1 MSSAVKP
8 LKISD
13 TSVLPYGLQKSF
25 KIADSEFTAS
35 GLAVEIA
42 KNFAVTASG
51 DNTLSLFYRSAY
63 QLYYAQSAYSQSV
76 YEPLS
81 SQTYGMLADA
91 TDSSSVSIANIYDSY
106 NQSSATSGSLDFNY
120 RLFSSASAAKV
131 VAVSVPQVYFG
142 EGIARKSFAIEPDDK
157 SYYILDDGN
166 GNLFDIVPY
175 LDSKFGT
182 GSYNLANYT
191 GSALLDTNLIYE
203 AYVSGTFVGNIF
215 YSAGLIYVT
224 NDIYYCAL
232 AQDPECSSPS
242 PTSTPTLTTTQ
253 TQTPSVTATRTQSP
267 TPTQTPTS
275 TRTPTN
281 SSTATPT
288 LTSTNTQTQTQTN
301 SQTATQTP
309 TNTSTKT
316 PTLTSTPTLTTTTT
330 QTNTQTS
337 TQTPTN
343 SGTSTPT
350 LTSTQTPTNSSTN
363 TPTLTSTPTLTN
375 SSTQTQT
382 PTLTST
388 STQTPTQTLTGTNTQ
403 TPTQTLTSTNTET
416 PTQTLTSTST
426 QTPTQTLTSTS
437 TQTPTQTLTS
447 TNTQTPTQ
455 SVTATNTQ
463 TPTLTVTSTSTQTPT
478 QTLTSTNTQT
488 QTTTNTRTPTSTPT
502 PTTSSPPPPNLLR
515 ITGTTVNCVSGNASI
530 NVTGGTPPYEYSLD
544 AGANWTAPT
553 SESYY
558 SASTALA
565 YIDPWVRDETGIFY
579 RGTQTQCSDY
589 TLTVVPTYLTYNSQ
603 GYVIAPDFTQ
613 YTESFTLSG
622 SYDSNFSL
630 SATALGTTAFEAWSY
645 TPGTVD
651 IISNL
656 TTITYNLRYSTTIY
670 AVFNALDVV
679 TKEFCYYNISGS
691 ALSASDLDVVC
702 STCATS
708 SIVYFSK
715 AAYDSYK
722 GDITALTWYSS
733 SLLTGTTAN
742 GFYKQPVTSTTIS
755 NPPIFIL
762 NSGTPTYSGSC
773 DNLPISCL

>member
-106 NQSSATSGSLDFNY
+106 NQSFATSGSLDYNY

-175 LDSKFGT
+175 LNSKFGT

-232 AQDPECSSPS
+232 AQDPECASPS

-288 LTSTNTQTQTQTN
+288 LTSTNTQTNTQTN

-316 PTLTSTPTLTTTTT
+316 PTLTSTPTLTTTST

-350 LTSTQTPTNSSTN
+350 LTSTQTPTQTLTS
-363 TPTLTSTPTLTN
+363 TPTLTQTPTLTN

-382 PTLTST
+382 PS
-388 STQTPTQTLTGTNTQ
+388 
-403 TPTQTLTSTNTET
+403 
-416 PTQTLTSTST
+416 LTSTST

-437 TQTPTQTLTS
+437 TQTPTQ
-447 TNTQTPTQ
+447 

-463 TPTLTVTSTSTQTPT
+463 TPTQTVTSTSTQTPT

-488 QTTTNTRTPTSTPT
+488 QTNTQSQTATNTRTPTSTPT

-515 ITGTTVNCVSGNASI
+515 ITGTTVDCTGGNATI
-530 NVTGGTPPYEYSLD
+530 NVAGGLPPYEYSLD
-544 AGANWTAPT
+544 AGLNWTAPT
-553 SESYY
+553 SASYY

-565 YIDPWVRDETGIFY
+565 YIDPWVRDQTGIFY

-603 GYVIAPDFTQ
+603 GYVTASNPTQ
-613 YTESFTLSG
+613 YTSSFILSG
-622 SYDSNFSL
+622 SYDSNHGL
-630 SATALGTTAFEAWSY
+630 SATALGTTTFIAWSNS
-645 TPGTVD
+645 PGTVD
-651 IISNL
+651 IISSL
-656 TTITYNLRYSTTIY
+656 SSITYNLRYSTTIY
-670 AVFNALDVV
+670 ALFDVVDVV

-691 ALSASDLDVVC
+691 ALSTSDLNVVC
-702 STCATS
+702 STCPTS
-708 SIVYFSK
+708 SIVYFNKS
-715 AAYDSYK
+715 AYSSSK

-733 SLLTGTTAN
+733 SLLSGTTSN
-742 GFYKQPVTSTTIS
+742 GFYKQPITDTTIS

-762 NSGTPTYSGSC
+762 ASGIPTYSGSC